1 MLILLKGH
9 RRFLYYSSKPRANQ
23 HTSQLEYLYLFF
35 CGGEGNRRIKGIV
48 TLAHM
53 LLCVLAR
60 LKLKRILKL
69 QKCYDK
75 LTDPTWISIPSVFKI
90 NADRTLSKCRSP
102 LTEAV
107 LWAAISSGMLHFTFE
122 DLQRK
127 PKSALWRGHIVNDK
141 WDSSTANTPKQR

>member
-1 MLILLKGH
+1 MRVSLSVVDLSPRNVACTFCEELWQKEMLILLKGH

-35 CGGEGNRRIKGIV
+35 CGREGNRRIKGIV

-75 LTDPTWISIPSVFKI
+75 LTDPT
-90 NADRTLSKCRSP
+90 
-102 LTEAV
+102 
-107 LWAAISSGMLHFTFE
+107 
-122 DLQRK
+122 
-127 PKSALWRGHIVNDK
+127 
-141 WDSSTANTPKQR
+141 